1 MANYANL
8 KATIN
13 ANIKANG
20 NEEITGP
27 ILNTVLNQAVTTLGA
42 GYQYMGVATPAT
54 SPGTPDANV
63 FYIAATPGTYTNFGG
78 KVVADGEV
86 AILKYNGSWTKEVSG
101 AATAAQVTQL
111 GQKIG
116 MFSDDSLSD
125 FALADENG
133 RDILRLQGGHITVKK
148 FSSIKPGV
156 VVVAKSGGDYT
167 TIAEAVNGTNNGDT
181 ILIYP
186 GVYEEAVE
194 MFGKERHLV
203 GVCKDTCILTN
214 GTGNYDTPPLEAN
227 IGSVSNLTIIADNYA
242 PTTPDPSINNNN
254 AAYGIHIEYANSTP
268 YTFAV
273 RNCKILAK
281 WSAGIGLGLR
291 YNQTVIIEDSELI
304 SESVSLWSEWSQV
317 RVEMGGL
324 FFHNDASS
332 NTSGTGKLIVSNTRL
347 TGKKAA
353 LVMESVENKPGTVD
367 AEFIGCTLKSVDYGV
382 TSSVIYRWPGTTT
395 PSGKLCGSKIVLVE
409 SSHGNNNTEL
419 NSFS

>member
-1 MANYANL
+1 MANKTVIPFGPGGELPSGAIL
-8 KATIN
+8 GVETVGTSAHDFGI
-13 ANIKANG
+13 ADPALR
-20 NEEITGP
+20 EIVRFKEGHIFTK
-27 ILNTVLNQAVTTLGA
+27 
-42 GYQYMGVATPAT
+42 
-54 SPGTPDANV
+54 
-63 FYIAATPGTYTNFGG
+63 NFGSKKG
-78 KVVADGEV
+78 NI
-86 AILKYNGSWTKEVSG
+86 AI
-101 AATAAQVTQL
+101 
-111 GQKIG
+111 
-116 MFSDDSLSD
+116 
-125 FALADENG
+125 
-133 RDILRLQGGHITVKK
+133 
-148 FSSIKPGV
+148 
-156 VVVAKSGGDYT
+156 VAKSGGEYS
-167 TIAEAVNGTNNGDT
+167 TIASAVAGTSDGDT

-227 IGSVSNLTIIADNYA
+227 IGSVSNLTIIADNYS
-242 PTTPDPSINNNN
+242 PTTPDPSVNNNN

-268 YTFAV
+268 YTFHIS
-273 RNCKILAK
+273 NCKILAK

-304 SESVSLWSEWSQV
+304 SESVSLWSEWSQM

-395 PSGKLCGSKIVLVE
+395 TSGKLCGSKIALAE
-409 SSHGNNNTEL
+409 SSHGNNNEEL
-419 NSFS
+419 NA